1 MANLPDSFSQTS
13 FNQRF
18 VPAALQSANDE
29 LESLEAAFDA
39 LEELDDLNAD
49 QEAEYWELER
59 QIGEARYLRNY
70 LETN

>member
-1 MANLPDSFSQTS
+1 MANLPDNFSQTS
-13 FNQRF
+13 FSQRF

-70 LETN
+70 METN